1 MKLELVENQP
11 PLTGAVMPR
20 LHTPWVEGNSKVDAI
35 IKLAELI
42 GQPLLEWQ
50 IVILRD
56 MCAVDDNDQ
65 FIKKSS

>member
-1 MKLELVENQP
+1 MTLELVENKP
-11 PLTGAVMPR
+11 ALTGAVRPR
-20 LHTPWVEGNSKVDAI
+20 LHTPWVEGESRVDAI
-35 IKLAELI
+35 IELAERI

-65 FIKKSS
+65 FIKKS